1 MNLTDLMSHA
11 GLAGYAEV
19 GMVLF
24 FIAFLGI
31 VWWVFR
37 PANRK
42 RWKSDANI
50 PLQDEKPVTPRNR
63 EGLNN
68 GQ

>member
-1 MNLTDLMSHA
+1 VSLTDLMSNA
-11 GLAGYAEV
+11 GLAIYAEV

-24 FIAFLGI
+24 LIAFVGI

-42 RWKSDANI
+42 RWMNDARLPLDDANS
-50 PLQDEKPVTPRNR
+50 KTPRQR
-63 EGLNN
+63 ED
-68 GQ
+68 

>member
-1 MNLTDLMSHA
+1 MSNA
-11 GLAGYAEV
+11 GLARYAEV

-24 FIAFLGI
+24 VLAFIGI
-31 VWWVFR
+31 IWWVFR

-42 RWKSDANI
+42 RWNEDAKL
-50 PLQDEKPVTPRNR
+50 PLEDNKTQTPRMR
-63 EGLNN
+63 EDPNN

>member
-1 MNLTDLMSHA
+1 MNLTDLMSHS

-19 GMVLF
+19 GMILF
-24 FIAFLGI
+24 FIAFIAI

-42 RWKSDANI
+42 RWNNDARI
-50 PLQDEKPVTPRNR
+50 PLEDEKPVTPRNR

>member
-1 MNLTDLMSHA
+1 MSLTDLMSHA
-11 GLAGYAEV
+11 GLAIYAEV
-19 GMVLF
+19 AMVLF

-42 RWKSDANI
+42 RFKVDASM
-50 PLQDEKPVTPRNR
+50 PLDDEHTQTPRQR
-63 EGLNN
+63 ED
-68 GQ
+68 